1 MNVKIDYVNEKHDV
15 IINYVMEENKI
26 DKKHDTSMRILEK
39 QVNETKRNC
48 GNTVLKINLEIFKK
62 SINRSKSL

>member
-15 IINYVMEENKI
+15 IIHYVMEENKI

-39 QVNETKRNC
+39 
-48 GNTVLKINLEIFKK
+48 
-62 SINRSKSL
+62 